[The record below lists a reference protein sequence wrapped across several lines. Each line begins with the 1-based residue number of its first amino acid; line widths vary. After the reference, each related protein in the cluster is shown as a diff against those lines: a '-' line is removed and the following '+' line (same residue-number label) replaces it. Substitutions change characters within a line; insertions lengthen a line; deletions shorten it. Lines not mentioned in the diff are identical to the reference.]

1 MKSRFISQNNNMNY
15 SISRKTIIA
24 YAAGNNIKKNK
35 SALHR
40 DRLSEKRRLINRAR
54 KTGIAIRMKKTKNAL
69 SALSSLDTLTDDEL
83 NPVEKLIS
91 ELNSEIDRAVNRR
104 LFHVNTGK
112 RRKSQIAIEKKKVLI
127 QKGLLG

>member
-1 MKSRFISQNNNMNY
+1 MIY
-15 SISRKTIIA
+15 SISRRIIIA
-24 YAAGNNIKKNK
+24 YAVGNGIKKNK

-40 DRLSEKRRLINRAR
+40 DRLSEKRRSINRAR
-54 KTGIAIRMKKTKNAL
+54 KAGIAIRMKKTKNAL
-69 SALSSLDTLTDDEL
+69 SALSSLDTLTNNEL
-83 NPVEKLIS
+83 EPVEKLIS

-127 QKGLLG
+127 QKGLL